1 MQTLAT
7 PRASSTSRWAF
18 RRVLSDAWHR
28 CAVAYRAMPRG
39 DFRGWLLWI
48 VPGWIACVALVFG
61 ITRAGQWLAPRGM
74 QAWDERTLRWVEAHG
89 PLSFGDAIVA
99 ESPGNLSY
107 LIPATLAIAVLAALR
122 GRPILALSTIA
133 SYVLARPL
141 VLLGWHLWDRPRPKL
156 ILDGAAAL
164 GTHSFPSG
172 HAILALSV
180 FGLLAYLWIA
190 ASRSWVE
197 RAIAALLLAAW
208 LVMICV
214 ARVRLGAHWP
224 TDTIAGLVIGL
235 AWLAVVIAALRRG
248 ERHAAPDAVRPLP
261 PDDGTAR

>member
-1 MQTLAT
+1 LTFVMT
-7 PRASSTSRWAF
+7 
-18 RRVLSDAWHR
+18 RVGAR
-28 CAVAYRAMPRG
+28 
-39 DFRGWLLWI
+39 
-48 VPGWIACVALVFG
+48 
-61 ITRAGQWLAPRGM
+61 LAPQGM

-107 LIPATLAIAVLAALR
+107 LIPATLAVAVLAALR
-122 GRPILALSTIA
+122 GRPILALTALA
-133 SYVLARPL
+133 SYVLARPI
-141 VLLGWHLWDRPRPKL
+141 VLLGWHFWDRPRPKL

-172 HAILALSV
+172 HAILGLSV
-180 FGLLAYLWIA
+180 WGLLAYLWIA
-190 ASRSWVE
+190 ASRSWIE

-224 TDTIAGLVIGL
+224 TDTIAGTVIGL
-235 AWLAVVIAALRRG
+235 AWLAVVVVALRRG
-248 ERHAAPDAVRPLP
+248 ERFASHGPAGHVAEQRAGRRSE
-261 PDDGTAR
+261 GA